1 MMSPRTVL
9 VSLALALVVSLSA
22 NAFMGGLLLGRP
34 QGDMPPPPIGLM
46 DMPQSRDHDDKDH
59 DDKTHGDKEH
69 DDKDR
74 AEKGH
79 FRDGMKK
86 FLKDLPD
93 DVSAPL
99 AQTLKD
105 SRPIMEDGVAKLKE
119 GNAQITAL
127 IQAEPFN
134 ADALKDALARQRDRQ
149 KEMQAAIHAKIVDT
163 LSTLTPDQR
172 ALLAKNPRQLF
183 R

>member
-9 VSLALALVVSLSA
+9 VSLALALVLSLSA

-34 QGDMPPPPIGLM
+34 HGDMPPPPMGLM
-46 DMPQSRDHDDKDH
+46 DTPQSRDHDEGE
-59 DDKTHGDKEH
+59 HGDKEH

-86 FLKDLPD
+86 FLKELPD
-93 DVSAPL
+93 DVSTPL

-105 SRPIMEDGVAKLKE
+105 SRPIFEDGITKLKE

-127 IQAEPFN
+127 MQAEPFDAN
-134 ADALKDALARQRDRQ
+134 ALKDALSRQRDRQ